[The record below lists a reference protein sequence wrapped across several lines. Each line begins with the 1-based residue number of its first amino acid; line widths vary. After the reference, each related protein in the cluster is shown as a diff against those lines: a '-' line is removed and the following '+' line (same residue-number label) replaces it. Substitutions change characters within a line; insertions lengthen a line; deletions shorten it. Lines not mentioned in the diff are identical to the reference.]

1 MLLTHPEQGQI
12 SAGNITNITNP
23 GLGPL
28 ADNGGPTLIH
38 ALLPGSPA
46 RDAGNPSFDTNG
58 PDGLPNTS
66 DDILFD
72 QRGEGFD
79 RITNGRLDIGAFEA
93 ADTFAPTADIVDV
106 SPDPRNTNAGIV
118 TINFNEDVT
127 GVDIGDFT
135 LTRDGNSVDISG
147 LSLTQ
152 ISSSQYTIDLSS
164 VTADDG
170 NYELALNAAG
180 SGILDAVSNA
190 FTDSA
195 FESFAVDTSDPT
207 VESVVINDGSAQR
220 SRVTRLTVTFSE
232 VVGGVDASSFVLTN
246 TTTNTQVIPTVATEI
261 LNGKTVATLTF
272 SGTGIVGGSLSDGDY
287 TLTTLDTLADAA
299 GNQLDGDRDGT
310 AGGNAVDNFFRLF
323 GDINGDRRVNI
334 ADFFQFRN
342 SFNDP
347 DNFNA
352 AFDYNGDGVINIADF
367 FQFRSGFGS
376 SL

>member
-1 MLLTHPEQGQI
+1 
-12 SAGNITNITNP
+12 
-23 GLGPL
+23 
-28 ADNGGPTLIH
+28 
-38 ALLPGSPA
+38 
-46 RDAGNPSFDTNG
+46 
-58 PDGLPNTS
+58 
-66 DDILFD
+66 
-72 QRGEGFD
+72 
-79 RITNGRLDIGAFEA
+79 
-93 ADTFAPTADIVDV
+93 
-106 SPDPRNTNAGIV
+106 
-118 TINFNEDVT
+118 
-127 GVDIGDFT
+127 
-135 LTRDGNSVDISG
+135 
-147 LSLTQ
+147 
-152 ISSSQYTIDLSS
+152 
-164 VTADDG
+164 
-170 NYELALNAAG
+170 
-180 SGILDAVSNA
+180 
-190 FTDSA
+190 
-195 FESFAVDTSDPT
+195 
-207 VESVVINDGSAQR
+207 
-220 SRVTRLTVTFSE
+220 
-232 VVGGVDASSFVLTN
+232 VLTN